1 MHQREEN
8 HLIQDPGP
16 TVALRSAVLLT
27 LAPDQDPGPTLIPR
41 VDPAHAPMAAPIPAP
56 LIQDVMDVV
65 MDAHV
70 QGPALAQGLM
80 DIGALAPHG
89 PLPLS
94 AQEAGRE
101 QKEPDP
107 DPDPVLVPVPVPYP
121 TGHALAPLALAL
133 LVVSVPAALED
144 ESRPPGSSHRMK

>member
-1 MHQREEN
+1 
-8 HLIQDPGP
+8 
-16 TVALRSAVLLT
+16 
-27 LAPDQDPGPTLIPR
+27 
-41 VDPAHAPMAAPIPAP
+41 MAGPIPAP

-107 DPDPVLVPVPVPYP
+107 VPVPYP
-121 TGHALAPLALAL
+121 TGHALAPLALVLVLVLAL
-133 LVVSVPAALED
+133 LVSVPAALED

>member
-16 TVALRSAVLLT
+16 TVALRSAALLT

-41 VDPAHAPMAAPIPAP
+41 VDPAHAPMAGPIPAP

-107 DPDPVLVPVPVPYP
+107 VPVPYP
-121 TGHALAPLALAL
+121 IGHALAPLALAL
-133 LVVSVPAALED
+133 LVSVPAALED